1 MPNSRSD
8 AGSGTG
14 SGPGGDSAP
23 TGPSAPG
30 DPATPVAGTQLYTF
44 HATDSLT
51 GGMVRQATVLA
62 GMATGVTDGGGRVS
76 FRLRPGPLELHA
88 AHPDY
93 ATYSALVT
101 LPHAGG
107 LVPVRLQPL
116 APAILLSSLAFMA
129 HHVVVLGVYFAD
141 HFWLAA
147 VPLALCVACGGAFWA
162 WLYQRTGSIWA
173 ASGCD

>member
-1 MPNSRSD
+1 MPARPTRPTLVLLL
-8 AGSGTG
+8 AALACTG

-23 TGPSAPG
+23 TRPSAPG

-44 HATDSLT
+44 HATESLT
-51 GGMVRQATVLA
+51 GGMVQQATVLA

-107 LVPVRLQPL
+107 LVVL
-116 APAILLSSLAFMA
+116 AG
-129 HHVVVLGVYFAD
+129 LGVPDTDLYAAVVALAVILTLILQAVPAA
-141 HFWLAA
+141 WLAERLGLIEPA
-147 VPLALCVACGGAFWA
+147 PG
-162 WLYQRTGSIWA
+162 A
-173 ASGCD
+173 ASDAAGA